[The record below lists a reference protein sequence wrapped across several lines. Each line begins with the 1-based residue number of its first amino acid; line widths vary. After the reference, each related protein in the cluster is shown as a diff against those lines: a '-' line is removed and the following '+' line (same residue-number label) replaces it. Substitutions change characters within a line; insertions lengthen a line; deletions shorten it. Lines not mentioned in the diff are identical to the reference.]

1 MKPTSVWIIRLA
13 LTVQFLGVL
22 SVPAILSANDLSSVA
37 PGATE
42 VSPHASWTAEW
53 LRLRQRSITRTV
65 GVLKLGDGKL
75 TFVEQIG
82 HANWELDLA
91 SIRKVGTVNGG
102 RTLLIVSITGD
113 EYIVSIKEAN
123 LSPGSPKGARSTIE
137 KALQLHT
144 ANSR

>member
-22 SVPAILSANDLSSVA
+22 AVPTIVASA
-37 PGATE
+37 E
-42 VSPHASWTAEW
+42 SPRAMWVAEW
-53 LRLRQRSITRTV
+53 LRLRPHSIQRTV
-65 GVLKLGDGKL
+65 GVLKLRDGKL
-75 TFVEQIG
+75 TFVEHIG
-82 HANWELDLA
+82 QVNWELDLA

-102 RTLLIVSITGD
+102 RTLQIVSITGD